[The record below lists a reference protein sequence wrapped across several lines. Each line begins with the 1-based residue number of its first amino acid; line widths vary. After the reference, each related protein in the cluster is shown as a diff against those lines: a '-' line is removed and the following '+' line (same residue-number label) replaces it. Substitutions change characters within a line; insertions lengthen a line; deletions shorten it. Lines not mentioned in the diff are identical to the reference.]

1 MGVELKDF
9 RGRITPETH
18 CVLESESRAT
28 GRERQEIVRDILH
41 DWALQRIKGA
51 SVLDRL
57 LRVEGIEGIGGV
69 VEGKVRE

>member
-1 MGVELKDF
+1 MGLELKDF

-28 GRERQEIVRDILH
+28 GREKQEIVRDILH

-57 LRVEGIEGIGGV
+57 LLVEGLEGIGSG
-69 VEGKVRE
+69 GAGRARE